1 MHFRT
6 SQRNKYVD
14 CGSGRVARVRETSTS
29 KYETMMYFRKAKKN
43 VEKRKRLVI
52 PFEAV
57 AASLAFAAAAVSDMV
72 NHFLDFGFVSFLL

>member
-1 MHFRT
+1 
-6 SQRNKYVD
+6 
-14 CGSGRVARVRETSTS
+14 
-29 KYETMMYFRKAKKN
+29 MMYFRKAKKN